1 MPNLKSVLN
10 DLNITGAHRESIL
23 RMAKEYREEGLTGPE
38 AARKAIEDLKAD
50 ADKQIQDV
58 SNQINEKQHG

>member
-1 MPNLKSVLN
+1 MPTLKSVLN
-10 DLNITGAHRESIL
+10 DHGIKGAHRESIL
-23 RMAKEYREEGLTGPE
+23 RMVKEYREEGLTGPE

-58 SNQINEKQHG
+58 SNQINGKQHG